1 MSISSSAPKP
11 KRVAATAAGE
21 GAVAPP
27 ITLSERSS
35 TALALLRIFV
45 GYLWFQQLFR
55 HLALTGT
62 KRWHGDA
69 RASLSR
75 FLDTLEVTHTSRR
88 EKEIRYGSQRQSGS
102 CTSLDA
108 QGL

>member
-1 MSISSSAPKP
+1 MSISPSAPTSQ
-11 KRVAATAAGE
+11 RVAATAARE
-21 GAVAPP
+21 GDMAPP
-27 ITLSERSS
+27 ITLSERSG
-35 TALALLRIFV
+35 TGLALLRFFV

>member
-1 MSISSSAPKP
+1 MSLSSSAPKP
-11 KRVAATAAGE
+11 KRLAATASE
-21 GAVAPP
+21 ECAVAPP
-27 ITLSERSS
+27 ITLSKRSS
-35 TALALLRIFV
+35 TGLALLRILV

-75 FLDTLEVTHTSRR
+75 ILDTLEVTHTSRR
-88 EKEIRYGSQRQSGS
+88 EKEIRYGSR
-102 CTSLDA
+102 
-108 QGL
+108 